1 MLDTTVKVIADG
13 KCKCLC
19 EANWDEYR
27 RAEEPLPDRMRLLL
41 CLIDGAE
48 RRQALLRRWLGH
60 APIIRSGPR

>member
-27 RAEEPLPDRMRLLL
+27 RAEEPLPDRIRLLL

>member
-1 MLDTTVKVIADG
+1 MRDTAVKVIAHG

-19 EANWDEYR
+19 EAKWDEFR
-27 RAEEPLPDRMRLLL
+27 RAEEPLPNKIRLLL

-60 APIIRSGPR
+60 APVILSGLR

>member
-1 MLDTTVKVIADG
+1 MLDTAVKVIADG

-19 EANWDEYR
+19 EAKWDAYGW
-27 RAEEPLPDRMRLLL
+27 AEEPLPDRMRLLL

-60 APIIRSGPR
+60 APVIRSGLR